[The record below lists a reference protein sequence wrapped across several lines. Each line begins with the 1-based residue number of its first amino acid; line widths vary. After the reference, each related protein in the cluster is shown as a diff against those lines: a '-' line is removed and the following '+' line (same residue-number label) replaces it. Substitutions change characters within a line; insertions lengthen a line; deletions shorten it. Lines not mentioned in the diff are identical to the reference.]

1 MLSEIVDERNLP
13 QVQVDALFEGRPHT
27 DNKL

>member
-1 MLSEIVDERNLP
+1 MFSEIVDERNLP

>member
-13 QVQVDALFEGRPHT
+13 QLEVDALFERRPHT
-27 DNKL
+27 NNKP